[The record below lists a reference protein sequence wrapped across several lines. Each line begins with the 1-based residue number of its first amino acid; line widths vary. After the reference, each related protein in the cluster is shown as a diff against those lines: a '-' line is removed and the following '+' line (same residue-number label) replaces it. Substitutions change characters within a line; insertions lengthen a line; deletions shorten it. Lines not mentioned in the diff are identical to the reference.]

1 MCLYLQCTCCMG
13 SRRLAIASY
22 KKSSEYFIIYNSSK
36 KQRLATLAMHLRS
49 RCLGNITAQKMSDT
63 LNSYIGKKHSS
74 SCAFNVNEALTLK
87 TMIVSTDSFS
97 RLCIHGVPKKS
108 SQQNSLETALIYCG
122 CRLQT
127 WMKVFWPWL
136 TYLLDLLV
144 PRATISLLCLQTPSS
159 MNQNIFTKFCWLHF
173 LEHPVPLHLPTYSS
187 IISPPLECKHHH

>member
-1 MCLYLQCTCCMG
+1 MG

-49 RCLGNITAQKMSDT
+49 RGLGNITAQKKSDT

-97 RLCIHGVPKKS
+97 RLWATYTIIHGVPKIS
-108 SQQNSLETALIYCG
+108 S
-122 CRLQT
+122 
-127 WMKVFWPWL
+127 
-136 TYLLDLLV
+136 
-144 PRATISLLCLQTPSS
+144 
-159 MNQNIFTKFCWLHF
+159 
-173 LEHPVPLHLPTYSS
+173 
-187 IISPPLECKHHH
+187 

>member
-1 MCLYLQCTCCMG
+1 MQCTWDQGAWAILPRKKIWYAEQLYWQKTFIVMCLQC
-13 SRRLAIASY
+13 
-22 KKSSEYFIIYNSSK
+22 KW
-36 KQRLATLAMHLRS
+36 
-49 RCLGNITAQKMSDT
+49 
-63 LNSYIGKKHSS
+63 
-74 SCAFNVNEALTLK
+74 ALTLR

-97 RLCIHGVPKKS
+97 TLCIHGIPKKS